1 MNLTD
6 FIGQDSAKKNLQLLI
21 EATKLGRTLPHI
33 GLYGPAGCGKTTLAQ
48 IIAEEIG
55 AEFIYINGSSVV
67 TPVVFRNVIA
77 EAIKAKGKD
86 KFYVVV
92 VDEAHALSKHIQNS
106 LLSVL
111 EKPSIL
117 CTPSPR
123 KIKLGGGKIIEKGE
137 IIREKLPD
145 NTTFIMA
152 TTDKGKLTDAMLS
165 RLHSIYLS
173 DYTLE
178 EKINN
183 IKQYLAKQEIS
194 IEQEAANQLALCA
207 RGMREIVK
215 MAERSIDY
223 AFMMKLHNITKSDAL
238 QILNILGYDNFGRT
252 QDDVKYMTYL
262 KKHEPSS
269 LSNLARYLGVAEID
283 VKEKIEPFLVRN
295 EWIVITPRGRKLTD
309 LAYSTFYG
317 LQLQISCSLSVN
329 DVLESL
335 DITL

>member
-1 MNLTD
+1 MTNLKT
-6 FIGQDSAKKNLQLLI
+6 FIGQDSAKKNIQLLI
-21 EATKLGRTLPHI
+21 EAAKLGRTLPHI

-55 AEFIYINGSSVV
+55 AEFVYINGSAVT

-77 EAIKAKGKD
+77 DAIKAKGRD

-92 VDEAHALSKHIQNS
+92 VDEAHALSKNIQNS

-111 EKPSIL
+111 ETPSIL

-123 KIKLGGGKIIEKGE
+123 RIKLGGGKVIEKGE

-173 DYTLE
+173 EYTLS
-178 EKINN
+178 EKIIN
-183 IKQYLAKQEIS
+183 I
-194 IEQEAANQLALCA
+194 EARLKEHSTDIDKDAAEQLALCA
-207 RGMREIVK
+207 RGMRETVK
-215 MAERSIDY
+215 ITDRAIDY
-223 AFMMKLHNITKSDAL
+223 AYMKALSKLSKSDAL

-252 QDDVKYMTYL
+252 QDDVKYMAYL

-269 LSNLARYLGVAEID
+269 LSNLARYLNVAEID

-295 EWIVITPRGRKLTD
+295 EWIVITPRGRKLTE
-309 LAYSTFYG
+309 LAYSMFWG
-317 LQLQISCSLSVN
+317 LQITCSLSVN

-335 DITL
+335 DIRL